1 MRTYDHLFFD
11 LDNTLWDF
19 TTNSRV
25 AMEQTLI
32 QNELLSRIISFEAFF
47 EVYEQINQS
56 LWSDYHSK
64 KITKQKL
71 IVERFSRSMLA
82 FGIYDYD
89 WNELNSRYL
98 ENMALQTQ
106 LFSGTMETLSSLKS
120 KGYQM
125 HIITNGFREV
135 QHSKLAN
142 CGLAGFFTKVF
153 ISEDIQ
159 TTKPHRQIFEH
170 ALKSTNATKRRSI
183 MIGDSWETDILGA
196 LNFGMDQVMFLNQ
209 ELNPIPE
216 SVKTLKQ
223 EAISRFLEL
232 KLHTKTYFID
242 KIIGL
247 DALL

>member
-1 MRTYDHLFFD
+1 MRNYDHLFFD

-19 TTNSRV
+19 TTNSRL

-32 QNELLSRIISFEAFF
+32 QNELLLRIDSFDDFF

-56 LWSDYHSK
+56 LWSEYHSK

-71 IVERFSRSMLA
+71 IVERFSRSMQA
-82 FGIYDYD
+82 FGIHDYD
-89 WNELNSRYL
+89 WNELNSLYL

-106 LFSGTMETLSSLKS
+106 LFPGTMETLSTLKS

-135 QHSKLAN
+135 QYLKLTN
-142 CGLAGFFTKVF
+142 CGLAVFFTKVF
-153 ISEDIQ
+153 ISEEIQ

-170 ALKSTNATKRRSI
+170 ALKSTNASKKRSI
-183 MIGDSWETDILGA
+183 MIGDSWETDIIGA
-196 LNFGMDQVMFLNQ
+196 LDFGMDQIMFLNQ

-216 SVKTLKQ
+216 SIKSLRNATTTM
-223 EAISRFLEL
+223 FLEL
-232 KLHTKTYFID
+232 KFHTKTYFID
-242 KIIGL
+242 KINGL